1 MKKFFASLL
10 GVLLLTAIIIGVF
23 AVILLADAGLLHLLG
38 VRYDSFGWL
47 LAYVAI
53 SAVVGIPLELFTNG
67 LARALFS
74 LGWADRRQA
83 NLLYIPLDTFCS
95 AFVFWLVDL
104 FLPQVRANGFAILVT
119 GLIFAV
125 LSQRIE
131 RVGKGRAGRNGVPEN
146 GAGQSDE

>member
-1 MKKFFASLL
+1 M
-10 GVLLLTAIIIGVF
+10 
-23 AVILLADAGLLHLLG
+23 DAGLLHLLG
-38 VRYDSFGWL
+38 VRYDSLGWL

-67 LARALFS
+67 LAWVLFS
-74 LGWADRRQA
+74 LGWAGRRQA

-95 AFVFWLVDL
+95 AFIFWLIDL

-119 GLIFAV
+119 GLISAV
-125 LSQRIE
+125 LSQPIE
-131 RVGKGRAGRNGVPEN
+131 RAGKGRAGRNGGPEN

>member
-67 LARALFS
+67 SARALFS
-74 LGWADRRQA
+74 LATA
-83 NLLYIPLDTFCS
+83 
-95 AFVFWLVDL
+95 
-104 FLPQVRANGFAILVT
+104 LP
-119 GLIFAV
+119 
-125 LSQRIE
+125 SW
-131 RVGKGRAGRNGVPEN
+131 
-146 GAGQSDE
+146 

>member
-1 MKKFFASLL
+1 M
-10 GVLLLTAIIIGVF
+10 
-23 AVILLADAGLLHLLG
+23 
-38 VRYDSFGWL
+38 
-47 LAYVAI
+47 AI

-67 LARALFS
+67 SARALFS

-95 AFVFWLVDL
+95 AFIFWLVDL

-119 GLIFAV
+119 GLISAV
-125 LSQRIE
+125 LSQPIE